1 MNYSLN
7 KIIEKINQLDSI
19 YQMYLIKGMNIS
31 MEGDIE
37 ENLKEA
43 FMKLNRKQ
51 RKDLMKVVD
60 KYIRRDKNEQ

>member
-7 KIIEKINQLDSI
+7 KIIEQINQLDSI
-19 YQMYLIKGMNIS
+19 YQMYLVKGMNIS

-60 KYIRRDKNEQ
+60 KYIRRDKNE

>member
-31 MEGDIE
+31 MEGNIE
-37 ENLKEA
+37 ENLTEA
-43 FMKLNRKQ
+43 FTKLNRKQ
-51 RKDLMKVVD
+51 RKDLMKIVD
-60 KYIRRDKNEQ
+60 KYMRRDKNE

>member
-7 KIIEKINQLDSI
+7 KIIEQINQLDSI

-37 ENLKEA
+37 ENLTEA

-60 KYIRRDKNEQ
+60 KYIRRDKNE

>member
-43 FMKLNRKQ
+43 FTKLNRKQ
-51 RKDLMKVVD
+51 RKDLMKIID
-60 KYIRRDKNEQ
+60 KYIRRDKNE

>member
-19 YQMYLIKGMNIS
+19 YQMYLVKGMNIS

-37 ENLKEA
+37 ENLTEA

-60 KYIRRDKNEQ
+60 KYMRKDKNE

>member
-51 RKDLMKVVD
+51 RKDLMKIVD
-60 KYIRRDKNEQ
+60 KYIRRDKNE